1 VDRARRAGEIVDLID
16 FDIEWEGDIVA
27 QQFEMRVIDHR
38 HQIVARTS
46 EKIIGADDSVALL
59 EQTLAQKGSEEAG
72 PPGH

>member
-1 VDRARRAGEIVDLID
+1 
-16 FDIEWEGDIVA
+16 
-27 QQFEMRVIDHR
+27 MRVIDHR